1 LGFGMH
7 LPENI
12 KLNHYPLYGG
22 LRIAEIAIYARQSFS
37 PCAALPEGIDS
48 ASESPKVIE
57 IN

>member
-1 LGFGMH
+1 MH

-12 KLNHYPLYGG
+12 KLNHYPLYGD